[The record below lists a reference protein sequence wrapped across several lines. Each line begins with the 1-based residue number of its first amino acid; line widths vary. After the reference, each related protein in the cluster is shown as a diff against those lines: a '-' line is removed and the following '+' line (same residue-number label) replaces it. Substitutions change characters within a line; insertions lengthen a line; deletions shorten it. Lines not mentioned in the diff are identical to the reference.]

1 MIIRV
6 KAFVSEF
13 GTMGSMVR
21 IRSAKCNYPWSR
33 FELGW
38 VTACWKKYIYVRFS
52 LFWVLL
58 SSFGFRNTLKI
69 ELNNIKR
76 YL

>member
-1 MIIRV
+1 MKGELLIMIIRV

-13 GTMGSMVR
+13 GTMGSMVC

-52 LFWVLL
+52 LFWV
-58 SSFGFRNTLKI
+58 SSLVVWIQK
-69 ELNNIKR
+69 
-76 YL
+76 YS